1 MSVLFHVHLW
11 RRIVFCGMGILFG
24 GVAVA
29 QPANEINISSPS
41 VTTIKKSLADR
52 FDRLRD
58 HFETGA
64 IGFTHDGMIALRD
77 AQLLAAESRA
87 AIDALISDDNQ
98 DRATLYREIARVNG
112 RPDWE
117 ANLRKT
123 FAERWIHRAPPGWFY
138 RESGGKWIRK

>member
-1 MSVLFHVHLW
+1 MSVLSQVPLL
-11 RRIVFCGMGILFG
+11 RRIVFCVAAALFG
-24 GVAVA
+24 GAATA

-52 FDRLRD
+52 FDLLRA

-77 AQLLAAESRA
+77 AKLLATESRA
-87 AIDALISDDNQ
+87 AVDALIGDDNQ

>member
-1 MSVLFHVHLW
+1 MSVRIQMHFW
-11 RRIVFCGMGILFG
+11 RRIMFCSAAALSAGA
-24 GVAVA
+24 AVA
-29 QPANEINISSPS
+29 QTANEINISSPS

-52 FDRLRD
+52 FDLLRD

-77 AQLLAAESRA
+77 ATMLAAGSRA
-87 AIDALISDDNQ
+87 AIDALINDDNQ

-123 FAERWIHRAPPGWFY
+123 FAERWIHRAQPGWFY